1 MDREQKTTQQLEL
14 LTELSWTVNRKH
26 HNSQKVG
33 EQNKRDEEKKRS
45 FLSTCGTNRSHSEL
59 LILDGF
65 LPYSTMKFTVNA
77 ECVYST
83 HCLRIDVETK
93 SFPQ

>member
-1 MDREQKTTQQLEL
+1 MDREQKSSQQLVL
-14 LTELSWTVNRKH
+14 LTELSWTGNRKQ

-59 LILDGF
+59 LVQDGF
-65 LPYSTMKFTVNA
+65 LPYSTMKLTVNA
-77 ECVYST
+77 ECVYNT
-83 HCLRIDVETK
+83 HCLRIDVEIE